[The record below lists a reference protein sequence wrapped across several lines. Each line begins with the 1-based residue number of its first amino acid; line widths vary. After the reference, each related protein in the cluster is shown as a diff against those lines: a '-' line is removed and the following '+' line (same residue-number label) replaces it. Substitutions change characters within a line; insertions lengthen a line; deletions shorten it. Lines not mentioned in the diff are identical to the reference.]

1 LSVAPARGFNRLAVA
16 VIVAAVVIGAAIIA
30 SSYSGALTRQTVT
43 ETTTT
48 TRTVTTTGTSSQTA
62 CSEITVNGTGYCS
75 LDVTDNMTFQQFG
88 YSVLN
93 APVTF
98 MGVTFETTCQL
109 NGANCAAESHGAAQ
123 STVSS
128 GVIPFELIF
137 PDSGI
142 QYLGALYPSC
152 TCQGQEEYY
161 LTPTETPVAPG
172 TMPGT
177 PSRAGFLLEG
187 ASTAPYLRLILLVEP
202 WQSPTPTALANSAN
216 NLQLQLFLNSSSSAS
231 GFAVSV
237 TVDDYNTLASANN
250 VTAANDWPVALN
262 GLDGAIC
269 GDDGAIVGLAVAQG
283 HYTPSNVTAAKFL
296 DLVNPGATYN
306 CPLYLG
312 YANPTGFRFLPVS
325 DMAYS
330 YGCDQQLCMSGGA
343 STGLTFS
350 GYWDQGGAFVSFPRG
365 TYTVLGEDE
374 WGDSAFTYFTVS

>member
-1 LSVAPARGFNRLAVA
+1 MSEQPTRSYTAIAIAIVIAAVLISASLYVA
-16 VIVAAVVIGAAIIA
+16 VEAP
-30 SSYSGALTRQTVT
+30 TR
-43 ETTTT
+43 TTTT
-48 TRTVTTTGTSSQTA
+48 TRTVTTTGSSSQTTTTGTSSETA
-62 CSEITVNGTGYCS
+62 CIEIAVNGTGYCS
-75 LDVTDNMTFQQFG
+75 LDVTNNMTFQQFG
-88 YSVLN
+88 YSALN

-98 MGVTFETTCQL
+98 LGVTFETTCQL
-109 NGANCAAESHGAAQ
+109 NAANCPPEGQNAGQ
-123 STVSS
+123 SA

-142 QYLGALYPSC
+142 QYLGAFYPSC

-161 LTPTETPVAPG
+161 LTPSETPVAPG

-202 WQSPTPTALANSAN
+202 WQQPTPTALANSAN
-216 NLQLQLFLNSSSSAS
+216 NLQLQVYLNSSSPAS

-237 TVDDYNTLASANN
+237 TVDDYNTLASSNN
-250 VTAANDWPVALN
+250 VTAANDWLVALN
-262 GLDGAIC
+262 GLDGAPC
-269 GDDGAIVGLAVAQG
+269 GDDGIVGFAVAEG
-283 HYTPSNVTAAKFL
+283 HYTPSNVTASKFL
-296 DLVNPGATYN
+296 DLVNPTATYN

-312 YANPTGFRFLPVS
+312 YGNPTGFRFLPVS

-330 YGCDQQLCMSGGA
+330 YGCDQQLCMSEGA

-365 TYTVLGEDE
+365 TYTVVAEDE
-374 WGDSAFTYFTVS
+374 WGDSAFTYFSVS